1 MLHGQLVESAMVLPS
16 FARPSPRRSS
26 HRFGPSWLSWA
37 IGLGACLVLCVAV
50 AAAEPPPAAPS
61 ALRAVAERI
70 EAHKEALARANAA
83 VVGVEVTA
91 IESSRS
97 IATLGRERQG
107 SGILIGD
114 DGLVLTIGYLILE
127 ADHVDLVRADGRRVP
142 ARVVAYDLASGFGL
156 VQALAPLGLMPVR
169 LGVSSAIADDEPLL
183 IASGGEDGGLSIAKM
198 VSRRP
203 FSGYWEYHIENA
215 LFTAPARPDHSGA
228 GLFNADGEL
237 LGIGSLIVSDA
248 LGKGQAALRGNMF
261 VPIDLLK
268 PILAELKE
276 RGLSRGSQRAWL
288 GLNCVEHDGQIR
300 VVRLTG
306 SGPAEEAGLRPG
318 DHIVR
323 IDGVAVN
330 DLESFY
336 KALWQRDAEREVTL
350 DIRRAGNAQTLKV
363 QAMDRMKTLRRPEG
377 V

>member
-1 MLHGQLVESAMVLPS
+1 MSSSSGTEVGFTRLV
-16 FARPSPRRSS
+16 
-26 HRFGPSWLSWA
+26 G
-37 IGLGACLVLCVAV
+37 
-50 AAAEPPPAAPS
+50 
-61 ALRAVAERI
+61 
-70 EAHKEALARANAA
+70 
-83 VVGVEVTA
+83 T
-91 IESSRS
+91 
-97 IATLGRERQG
+97 
-107 SGILIGD
+107 
-114 DGLVLTIGYLILE
+114 
-127 ADHVDLVRADGRRVP
+127 
-142 ARVVAYDLASGFGL
+142 
-156 VQALAPLGLMPVR
+156 
-169 LGVSSAIADDEPLL
+169 
-183 IASGGEDGGLSIAKM
+183 
-198 VSRRP
+198 RP

>member
-1 MLHGQLVESAMVLPS
+1 MRSVLLRGLARAALTNVAWILGVMVPL
-16 FARPSPRRSS
+16 
-26 HRFGPSWLSWA
+26 
-37 IGLGACLVLCVAV
+37 V
-50 AAAEPPPAAPS
+50 AAAQDAPAAPPPAAASAASAADRPETAPTSDSAASQAELAARTS
-61 ALRAVAERI
+61 ALQRA
-70 EAHKEALARANAA
+70 HAA
-83 VVGVEVTA
+83 VVGLEATAVEEAGSV
-91 IESSRS
+91 
-97 IATLGRERQG
+97 ATLGRERQG
-107 SGILIGD
+107 SGVVID
-114 DGLVLTIGYLILE
+114 RDGLVLTIGYLILE
-127 ADHVDLVRADGRRVP
+127 ADHIDLALTGGRKVP
-142 ARVVAYDLASGFGL
+142 ARVVAYDLATGFGL
-156 VQALAPLGLMPVR
+156 VQALAPLQTEPVP
-169 LGVSSAIADDEPLL
+169 LGNSTAFSGSEPLL
-183 IASGGEDGGLSIAKM
+183 IASGGEDGGLSLARM

-248 LGKGQAALRGNMF
+248 LGKGQAAMRGNMF

-268 PILAELKE
+268 PILGELKE
-276 RGLSRGSQRAWL
+276 RGLSRGSRRAWL
-288 GLNCVEHDGQIR
+288 GLNCVEHEGQIR

-306 SGPAEEAGLRPG
+306 SGPAEEAGVRPG
-318 DHIVR
+318 DQIVR
-323 IDGVAVN
+323 IDGIAVN

-350 DIRRAGNAQTLKV
+350 DIRRAGSAQTLKV

>member
-1 MLHGQLVESAMVLPS
+1 MKPVL
-16 FARPSPRRSS
+16 FRRLACAALANVA
-26 HRFGPSWLSWA
+26 W
-37 IGLGACLVLCVAV
+37 ILGVTLPL
-50 AAAEPPPAAPS
+50 AAAAQGTPDTTPPAAEAAAPTIARPES
-61 ALRAVAERI
+61 APVPESAASQAEFAARTKALQRA
-70 EAHKEALARANAA
+70 HAA
-83 VVGVEVTA
+83 VVGLEATAVEEA
-91 IESSRS
+91 GSA
-97 IATLGRERQG
+97 ATLGRERQG
-107 SGILIGD
+107 SGVVID
-114 DGLVLTIGYLILE
+114 RDGLVLTIGYLILE
-127 ADHVDLVRADGRRVP
+127 ADHIDLALDGGRKVP
-142 ARVVAYDLASGFGL
+142 ARVVAYDLATGFGL
-156 VQALAPLGLMPVR
+156 VQALTPLQTEPAPLGDSTAFS
-169 LGVSSAIADDEPLL
+169 GSEPLL

-268 PILAELKE
+268 PILGELKE
-276 RGLSRGSQRAWL
+276 RGLSRSSQRAWL

>member
-1 MLHGQLVESAMVLPS
+1 MKPVL
-16 FARPSPRRSS
+16 FRRLARAALANVA
-26 HRFGPSWLSWA
+26 W
-37 IGLGACLVLCVAV
+37 ILGATLPL
-50 AAAEPPPAAPS
+50 AAAAQDTPATTPPAADRPRRQPPAPETRAGCPTAQRRRPS
-61 ALRAVAERI
+61 SQPAPRALQRA
-70 EAHKEALARANAA
+70 HAA
-83 VVGVEVTA
+83 VVGLEATAVEEA
-91 IESSRS
+91 GSA
-97 IATLGRERQG
+97 ATLGRERQG
-107 SGILIGD
+107 SGVVID
-114 DGLVLTIGYLILE
+114 RDGLVLTIGYLILE
-127 ADHVDLVRADGRRVP
+127 ADHIDLALDGGRKVP
-142 ARVVAYDLASGFGL
+142 ARVVAYDLATGFGL
-156 VQALAPLGLMPVR
+156 VQALTPLQTEPAPLGNSTAFS
-169 LGVSSAIADDEPLL
+169 GSEPLL
-183 IASGGEDGGLSIAKM
+183 IASGGEDGGLSLAKM

-288 GLNCVEHDGQIR
+288 GLNCVEHEGQIR

-318 DHIVR
+318 DQIVR